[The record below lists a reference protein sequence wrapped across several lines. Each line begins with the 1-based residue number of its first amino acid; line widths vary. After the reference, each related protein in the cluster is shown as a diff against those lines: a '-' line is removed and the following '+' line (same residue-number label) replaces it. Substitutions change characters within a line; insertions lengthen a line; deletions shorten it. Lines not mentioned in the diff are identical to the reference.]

1 MLKYLRIAVT
11 ALCLTACVLLVALWV
26 RSYWRA
32 DRLHWSF
39 GGKRSF
45 AVASNEGRFL
55 LLGYETAGKPKPNDW
70 KSGWYS
76 HSTTDEQ
83 SFPSEVIKNNSRLGF
98 DLLHQP
104 MYFVPDVT
112 IQVPGKPAGWATS
125 WNAGWKQLNGS
136 AVMVPYW
143 FLILIGGTLTVSP
156 WIHWSKRFSLRT
168 LLIATTLVAVGLGLV
183 VLL

>member
-1 MLKYLRIAVT
+1 MAPAAASTEAPMGRPRILRLLRIAFSVGCGIT
-11 ALCLTACVLLVALWV
+11 CLLLLALWV
-26 RSYWRA
+26 RSYWWA

-45 AVASNEGRFL
+45 AAASNEGRFL
-55 LLGYETAGKPKPNDW
+55 LLGYETARKPRPNDW

-76 HSTTDEQ
+76 YSTTDEQ
-83 SFPSEVIKNNSRLGF
+83 SFPSELIKNDAHLGF

-112 IQVPGKPAGWATS
+112 IQVPGKPPGWTRS
-125 WNAGWKQLNGS
+125 WNAGWRQLQGS
-136 AVMVPYW
+136 VVMVPYW

-156 WIHWSKRFSLRT
+156 WIGYSSVSPSALC
-168 LLIATTLVAVGLGLV
+168 
-183 VLL
+183 